1 MRNLGKLK
9 PRWSSSGVRYA
20 GRASSQSPEKSGD
33 LRYVTTRRAE
43 NKFHS
48 KKGYRMRG
56 RVIVLIFLLCLSMGV
71 SSYLALGQGV
81 IKKVFASRPFNPSE
95 FTSYKVDA
103 TVFQPPGWQVYDEG
117 ESDQSSRAYTIGAPG
132 LVTSL
137 ALGWM
142 QKSGNH
148 LVFFTGAINGSADA
162 WTHIQLKDSEGIPD
176 KVGPEEVDGVG
187 VRIKGKIKRIDFTLA
202 VCGLS
207 WTQAFGK
214 ITINGLEGDLSIL
227 KVGNAPAGPSLDFD
241 SCVPGPQAATGIAK
255 AREVIPELIQFTGAL
270 LDAFSTAR
278 VALGPEEEY
287 EALFMLPSSIKREEL
302 LAKVL
307 GKKPL
312 NVSIQLGFRSSAAL
326 AAGALSGGYITIDSV
341 ELVGFAGVEPVVHLE
356 VWYYFHQ
363 EGFLTRRLAEVQ
375 EYNIKKAQ
383 YGLEDYP
390 SIPITCPI
398 PYPGLPTIQQR
409 GKLYVI
415 SGDRLWR
422 LDYLQLDDGQRTP
435 VQGDT
440 CSFGPI
446 VMDRSHK
453 LVFGF
458 ERAVADLIVAGFRTD
473 PPSSSLQQGQEFKVF
488 MEVINIGEISA
499 LEADRRS
506 PISGETK
513 VRVTAIGTG
522 ATGEATITGGLCGYP
537 GKDCSLQ
544 PGETRTI
551 QVAGPPEGWIA
562 PRDAQN
568 LVLQAT
574 IDPDDVIDE
583 GISGEQNNTASLVVY
598 LAAPTLPDPAFKNP
612 RDPKGEV
619 GFEQLGDTVLR
630 LWADVTNLSPVPA
643 SNVEVVF
650 SIDEP
655 LPVGAMT
662 IGKTTIPYLPG
673 NSVRRAWVEWNV
685 CKVPAGPHRVGVG
698 IDPDNKIQELNERN
712 NNTGLTVTIP
722 ASANKAKLTTDKFTY
737 QSGEV
742 VTIRF
747 FNGCSQTISLHD
759 SAPWVIKDSQGRV
772 IFAPT
777 ALQVITEVRPGETKT
792 WTWNQKDNNGR
803 QVPVGTYTVEL
814 KTMDAGTYT
823 ASFEIKALV
832 QAKLDVKAVAEIS
845 WPIPTRIEISVLVLV
860 NGIPMSTPASQLFPI
875 NGLVSLTALQ
885 QEVNVPPFGTFY
897 FKQWECESPARGR
910 EVFRTPTIMFTLGED
925 TVCTVVYEKE

>member
-1 MRNLGKLK
+1 MRDTNRVQSKLELK
-9 PRWSSSGVRYA
+9 EGYKMRLKALAALTLALMLSTSFVQTVKAQGQQEVPIYEQSVRDLTIEVQPKSASGVA
-20 GRASSQSPEKSGD
+20 
-33 LRYVTTRRAE
+33 RAE
-43 NKFHS
+43 SAPSGRVPVGGLWRFGTAATTPMGVADVGLKL
-48 KKGYRMRG
+48 RMRAPMPPKEYKG
-56 RVIVLIFLLCLSMGV
+56 EEIGKVVLRIEGKAKIAALAFTGILGFAFAGHQDLIVLEN
-71 SSYLALGQGV
+71 YEDW
-81 IKKVFASRPFNPSE
+81 NE
-95 FTSYKVDA
+95 
-103 TVFQPPGWQVYDEG
+103 
-117 ESDQSSRAYTIGAPG
+117 
-132 LVTSL
+132 
-137 ALGWM
+137 
-142 QKSGNH
+142 
-148 LVFFTGAINGSADA
+148 
-162 WTHIQLKDSEGIPD
+162 
-176 KVGPEEVDGVG
+176 
-187 VRIKGKIKRIDFTLA
+187 
-202 VCGLS
+202 
-207 WTQAFGK
+207 
-214 ITINGLEGDLSIL
+214 GLE
-227 KVGNAPAGPSLDFD
+227 DF
-241 SCVPGPQAATGIAK
+241 
-255 AREVIPELIQFTGAL
+255 
-270 LDAFSTAR
+270 AFS
-278 VALGPEEEY
+278 
-287 EALFMLPSSIKREEL
+287 LPSSGTFADFLVHWINDTTIEL
-302 LAKVL
+302 ALLL
-307 GKKPL
+307 GKCLGDKEEVNFFWDFPL
-312 NVSIQLGFRSSAAL
+312 DFIPLESLPLGKEVEIELERTYRAVVTGIGTAFIGGDLKIEKASILGFTTRGETLPLKFWNTYTQEGKWTTSQL
-326 AAGALSGGYITIDSV
+326 VSV
-341 ELVGFAGVEPVVHLE
+341 EPYSYGTEVIVDGLRTPQLKKRGKIYTVFAG
-356 VWYYFHQ
+356 
-363 EGFLTRRLAEVQ
+363 
-375 EYNIKKAQ
+375 K
-383 YGLEDYP
+383 
-390 SIPITCPI
+390 
-398 PYPGLPTIQQR
+398 
-409 GKLYVI
+409 
-415 SGDRLWR
+415 LWR
-422 LDYLQLDDGQRTP
+422 LKAIELDDDPSTHLTITGDSFTYP
-435 VQGDT
+435 VR
-440 CSFGPI
+440 
-446 VMDRSHK
+446 MDKGHK
-453 LVFGF
+453 LTFYF

-473 PPSSSLQQGQEFKVF
+473 PPSSSLQQGQEFQLNVL
-488 MEVINIGEISA
+488 VRNVGELSA
-499 LEADRRS
+499 QEASRSSPLSGDYKLRIRVNGRELTLPERGLEAQ
-506 PISGETK
+506 GEPGDSRELFAGTW
-513 VRVTAIGTG
+513 TAPFASTMTI
-522 ATGEATITGGLCGYP
+522 EATI
-537 GKDCSLQ
+537 D
-544 PGETRTI
+544 
-551 QVAGPPEGWIA
+551 V
-562 PRDAQN
+562 
-568 LVLQAT
+568 
-574 IDPDDVIDE
+574 DDEIDE
-583 GISGEQNNTASLVVY
+583 GISGEQNNTASLDVY

>member
-1 MRNLGKLK
+1 MRDTNRVQSKLELK
-9 PRWSSSGVRYA
+9 EGYKMWLKALAALTLALMLSTSFVQTVKAQGQQEVPIYEQSVRDFTIEVQPKSASGVA
-20 GRASSQSPEKSGD
+20 
-33 LRYVTTRRAE
+33 RAE
-43 NKFHS
+43 SAPSGRVPVGGLWRFGTAATTPMGVADVGLKL
-48 KKGYRMRG
+48 RMRAPMPPKEYKG
-56 RVIVLIFLLCLSMGV
+56 EEIGKVVLRIEGKAKIAALAFTGILGFAFAGHQDLIVLEN
-71 SSYLALGQGV
+71 Y
-81 IKKVFASRPFNPSE
+81 E
-95 FTSYKVDA
+95 D
-103 TVFQPPGWQVYDEG
+103 W
-117 ESDQSSRAYTIGAPG
+117 
-132 LVTSL
+132 
-137 ALGWM
+137 
-142 QKSGNH
+142 
-148 LVFFTGAINGSADA
+148 NG
-162 WTHIQLKDSEGIPD
+162 
-176 KVGPEEVDGVG
+176 
-187 VRIKGKIKRIDFTLA
+187 
-202 VCGLS
+202 
-207 WTQAFGK
+207 
-214 ITINGLEGDLSIL
+214 GLE
-227 KVGNAPAGPSLDFD
+227 DF
-241 SCVPGPQAATGIAK
+241 
-255 AREVIPELIQFTGAL
+255 
-270 LDAFSTAR
+270 AFS
-278 VALGPEEEY
+278 
-287 EALFMLPSSIKREEL
+287 LPSSGTFAEFLLDWIKDTAIEL
-302 LAKVL
+302 ALLL
-307 GKKPL
+307 GKCLGDKEEVNFFWDFPL
-312 NVSIQLGFRSSAAL
+312 DFIPLESLPLGKEVEIELERTYRAVVTGIGTAFIGGDLKIEKASILGFTTRGETLPLKFWNTYTQEGKWTTSQL
-326 AAGALSGGYITIDSV
+326 VSV
-341 ELVGFAGVEPVVHLE
+341 EPYSYGTEVIVDGLRTPQLKKRGKIYTVFAG
-356 VWYYFHQ
+356 
-363 EGFLTRRLAEVQ
+363 
-375 EYNIKKAQ
+375 K
-383 YGLEDYP
+383 
-390 SIPITCPI
+390 
-398 PYPGLPTIQQR
+398 
-409 GKLYVI
+409 
-415 SGDRLWR
+415 LWR
-422 LDYLQLDDGQRTP
+422 LKTIELDDDPSTRLTITGDSFTYP
-435 VQGDT
+435 VR
-440 CSFGPI
+440 
-446 VMDRSHK
+446 MDKGHK
-453 LVFGF
+453 LTFYF

-473 PPSSSLQQGQEFKVF
+473 PPSSSLQQGQEFQLNVL
-488 MEVINIGEISA
+488 VRNVGELSA
-499 LEADRRS
+499 QEASRSSPLSGDYKLRIRVNGRELTLPERGLEAQ
-506 PISGETK
+506 GEPGDSRELFAGTW
-513 VRVTAIGTG
+513 TAPFASTMTI
-522 ATGEATITGGLCGYP
+522 EATI
-537 GKDCSLQ
+537 D
-544 PGETRTI
+544 
-551 QVAGPPEGWIA
+551 V
-562 PRDAQN
+562 
-568 LVLQAT
+568 
-574 IDPDDVIDE
+574 DDEIDE

-685 CKVPAGPHRVGVG
+685 CKVPAGFHTVGVG

-860 NGIPMSTPASQLFPI
+860 NGSPVSTPASQLFPK
-875 NGLVSLTALQ
+875 NQLVQLTAVQ
-885 QEVNVPPFGTFY
+885 QQVNVPFFGTFY

>member
-1 MRNLGKLK
+1 MRDTNRVQSKLK
-9 PRWSSSGVRYA
+9 LKEGYKMRLKALVALTLALMLSTSFVQTVKAQGQQEVPIYEQSVRDLTIEVQPKSTSGFARTESAPSA
-20 GRASSQSPEKSGD
+20 GRVPVGGLWRFGTAA
-33 LRYVTTRRAE
+33 TTPMGVADVGL
-43 NKFHS
+43 KL
-48 KKGYRMRG
+48 RMRAPMPPKEYKG
-56 RVIVLIFLLCLSMGV
+56 EEIGKVVLRIEGKAKIAALAFTGILGVAFAGHQDLIVLEN
-71 SSYLALGQGV
+71 YEDWNQ
-81 IKKVFASRPFNPSE
+81 
-95 FTSYKVDA
+95 
-103 TVFQPPGWQVYDEG
+103 
-117 ESDQSSRAYTIGAPG
+117 
-132 LVTSL
+132 
-137 ALGWM
+137 
-142 QKSGNH
+142 
-148 LVFFTGAINGSADA
+148 
-162 WTHIQLKDSEGIPD
+162 
-176 KVGPEEVDGVG
+176 
-187 VRIKGKIKRIDFTLA
+187 
-202 VCGLS
+202 
-207 WTQAFGK
+207 
-214 ITINGLEGDLSIL
+214 GLE
-227 KVGNAPAGPSLDFD
+227 DF
-241 SCVPGPQAATGIAK
+241 
-255 AREVIPELIQFTGAL
+255 
-270 LDAFSTAR
+270 AFS
-278 VALGPEEEY
+278 
-287 EALFMLPSSIKREEL
+287 LPSSDTFAEFLLDWIKDTAIDLALLLGECLGDKEEVNFFWDFPL
-302 LAKVL
+302 DFIPLESLPL
-307 GKKPL
+307 GKEVEIELERTYRAVVTGIGTAFIGGDLKIEKA
-312 NVSIQLGFRSSAAL
+312 SILGFTTRGETLPLKFWNTYTQEGKWTTSQL
-326 AAGALSGGYITIDSV
+326 VSV
-341 ELVGFAGVEPVVHLE
+341 EPYSYGTEVIVDGLRTPQLKKRGKIYTVFAG
-356 VWYYFHQ
+356 
-363 EGFLTRRLAEVQ
+363 
-375 EYNIKKAQ
+375 K
-383 YGLEDYP
+383 
-390 SIPITCPI
+390 
-398 PYPGLPTIQQR
+398 
-409 GKLYVI
+409 
-415 SGDRLWR
+415 LWR
-422 LDYLQLDDGQRTP
+422 LQAIELDDDPSTRLTITGDSFTYP
-435 VQGDT
+435 VRMNKG
-440 CSFGPI
+440 
-446 VMDRSHK
+446 HK
-453 LVFGF
+453 LTFYF

-759 SAPWVIKDSQGRV
+759 SVPWVIKDSQGRV

-777 ALQVITEVRPGETKT
+777 ALQVITEVRPGEAKT